1 MRAAATVLVLAAAFT
16 VATPGVSS
24 ASGHARHPTVTIR
37 MGDFFYKPAHV
48 TVHAGQKVRFVN
60 VGKIAHTVADT
71 DAKGNLRSKLIKP
84 RALERGQSQTV
95 AFARPGLVHYLC
107 TFHPT
112 LMRGTIEVV
121 R

>member
-16 VATPGVSS
+16 VATPGVST
-24 ASGHARHPTVTIR
+24 ASGHARQPTVTIR
-37 MGDFFYKPAHV
+37 MGDFFYRPAHA
-48 TVHAGQKVRFVN
+48 TVHVGQKVRFVN
-60 VGKIAHTVADT
+60 VGRIAHTVADA
-71 DAKGNLRSKLIKP
+71 DAKGNVRSKLIKP

-95 AFARPGLVHYLC
+95 RFTRPGLVRYLC

-112 LMRGTIEVV
+112 LMRGTIKVV

>member
-16 VATPGVSS
+16 VATPGVST

-37 MGDFFYKPAHV
+37 MGDFFYKPSAV
-48 TVHAGQKVRFVN
+48 TVHVGQKVRFVN

-71 DAKGNLRSKLIKP
+71 DRKGNVRSKLIKP
-84 RALERGQSQTV
+84 RALEHGQSQTV
-95 AFARPGLVHYLC
+95 AFARSGIVHYLC

-112 LMRGTIEVV
+112 LMRGTITVV